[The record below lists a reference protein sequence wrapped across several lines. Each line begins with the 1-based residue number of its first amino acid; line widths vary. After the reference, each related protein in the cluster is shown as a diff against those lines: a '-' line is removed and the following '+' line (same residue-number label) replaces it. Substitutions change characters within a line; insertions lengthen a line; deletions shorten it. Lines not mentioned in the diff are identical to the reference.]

1 MTYRFSATV
10 QKVQGYL
17 INEGRKLILPNTL
30 VIDRERD
37 HRIEN
42 ILDSSHYRSSGGKQ
56 NQNELESYVDV
67 SLGRILF
74 NRTNIPRHHCEE
86 YKSIARIETGGLYM
100 SKVDNFGIY
109 AFYRSGERVAVT
121 LSQKIKSCGRT
132 FYMTGIPNVF
142 VVLIEDHEPFLENKK
157 LSTMENDENM
167 MLEAEIRG
175 TMNSIELSTDVIYM
189 DINMRICEAQRQQI
203 IHSQALLRRN
213 MELMRDNN
221 GRTLSSYTA
230 GEVAMIQRCKSEEV
244 KIREGETKC
253 CQELPIWYGENFG
266 KKGFLSPVSREV
278 TGLCTPRVCSQFN
291 SPMFNIGTHDDQVWV
306 KVIGKEIIRT
316 DDQPQE
322 MIPESHNKGEQILT
336 KTADIFTEQQ
346 KSEYEVFSLA
356 ENTRRMITEEIV
368 NHIYPPEMLPSL
380 TDNVVARETPNTFVS
395 YNLQKAFLPWPI
407 NLIHLVPD
415 WAILTVIAVIALL
428 LFRVLF
434 DPIMAI
440 CTLIRD
446 SSLSLTQKISSIIV
460 PATAITWM
468 SRKKNRGIDAENIEE
483 FELRVSELED
493 KMSFF
498 SQVFVTEKD
507 KRNPMRLQIESSA

>member
-1 MTYRFSATV
+1 MGSEMCIR
-10 QKVQGYL
+10 
-17 INEGRKLILPNTL
+17 
-30 VIDRERD
+30 DR
-37 HRIEN
+37 
-42 ILDSSHYRSSGGKQ
+42 
-56 NQNELESYVDV
+56 
-67 SLGRILF
+67 
-74 NRTNIPRHHCEE
+74 
-86 YKSIARIETGGLYM
+86 
-100 SKVDNFGIY
+100 
-109 AFYRSGERVAVT
+109 
-121 LSQKIKSCGRT
+121 
-132 FYMTGIPNVF
+132 
-142 VVLIEDHEPFLENKK
+142 
-157 LSTMENDENM
+157 
-167 MLEAEIRG
+167 
-175 TMNSIELSTDVIYM
+175 
-189 DINMRICEAQRQQI
+189 
-203 IHSQALLRRN
+203 
-213 MELMRDNN
+213 
-221 GRTLSSYTA
+221 
-230 GEVAMIQRCKSEEV
+230 
-244 KIREGETKC
+244 
-253 CQELPIWYGENFG
+253 
-266 KKGFLSPVSREV
+266 
-278 TGLCTPRVCSQFN
+278 FN
-291 SPMFNIGTHDDQVWV
+291 SPMFNIGTHTDQVWV

-507 KRNPMRLQIESSA
+507 KRNPMRLQIANSD

>member
-1 MTYRFSATV
+1 
-10 QKVQGYL
+10 
-17 INEGRKLILPNTL
+17 
-30 VIDRERD
+30 
-37 HRIEN
+37 
-42 ILDSSHYRSSGGKQ
+42 
-56 NQNELESYVDV
+56 
-67 SLGRILF
+67 
-74 NRTNIPRHHCEE
+74 
-86 YKSIARIETGGLYM
+86 M

-109 AFYRSGERVAVT
+109 AFYRKSERVAVT
-121 LSQKIKSCGRT
+121 LSQKIKECGRT

-142 VVLIEDHEPFLENKK
+142 VVLIEDHEPFLENEK
-157 LSTMENDENM
+157 LSNMENDENTM
-167 MLEAEIRG
+167 IEAEIRG
-175 TMNSIELSTDVIYM
+175 TMNSIELSTDIIYM
-189 DINMRICEAQRQQI
+189 DINMRICQAQRQQI

-230 GEVAMIQRCKSEEV
+230 GEVAMVQRCKSEEV

-253 CQELPIWYGENFG
+253 CQELPIWYGEDFQ

-291 SPMFNIGTHDDQVWV
+291 SPMFNIGTHDDQIWV

-380 TDNVVARETPNTFVS
+380 TDNVVARESPNTFVS

-415 WAILTVIAVIALL
+415 WAILTVIAIIALL

-498 SQVFVTEKD
+498 SQVFVTEKG
-507 KRNPMRLQIESSA
+507 KRNQMRLQIANSD